1 MIYGGWSVD
10 YSKKATAY
18 KKLVNDVKNCPML
31 DECNK
36 DSKIKLVKCDF
47 CKEINLWTHWQGGE
61 ENLDAKILLVGQD
74 WGSYNDLEVNLTPG
88 KYMEN
93 NENPTD
99 NNLCELFKCIGYDDI
114 KNSRCKDL
122 FFTNFV
128 LCYREKG
135 LSGGFREKWADNC
148 KKHFLELVKI
158 IQPKVIICLGR
169 SVYNSVMKAL
179 GQDALTGGYNS
190 IIEKGVNPVVVDDF
204 YVNVFPVAHCGVL
217 GTYNRNR
224 PDKNVKDK
232 LEKQKQDWEA
242 IKKLL

>member
-1 MIYGGWSVD
+1 MD
-10 YSKKATAY
+10 YSEKAAKY
-18 KKLVNDVKNCPML
+18 RELVNDVKNCPML

-36 DSKIKLVKCDF
+36 ESKIKLVKCDF
-47 CKEINLWTHWQGGE
+47 CGEDKINLWTHWQGGE

-93 NENPTD
+93 NKNPTD
-99 NNLCELFKCIGYDDI
+99 NRLCELFDSIGYDVRHG
-114 KNSRCKDL
+114 NCKDL

-148 KKHFLELVKI
+148 KKHFVELVKI

-179 GQDALTGGYNS
+179 GQEPLTGGYNS
-190 IIEKGVNPVVVDDF
+190 IIEKGVNPVVVDGF
-204 YVNVFPVAHCGVL
+204 CVSVFPMAHCGVL
-217 GTYNRNR
+217 GTNNRNR
-224 PDKNVKDK
+224 PDKNIEDN
-232 LEKQKQDWEA
+232 LYKQKQDWEA
-242 IKKLL
+242 IKKIL